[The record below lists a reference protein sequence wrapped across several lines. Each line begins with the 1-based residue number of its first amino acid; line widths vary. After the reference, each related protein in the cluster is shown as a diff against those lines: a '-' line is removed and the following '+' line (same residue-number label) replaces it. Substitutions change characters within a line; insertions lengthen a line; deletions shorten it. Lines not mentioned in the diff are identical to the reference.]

1 MIEVKTDGSKMDLTI
16 KIQSLDASSAD
27 SVKSAFKNTDISG
40 IEQARLH
47 LDGVGFMDSSGVG
60 ALLSIYKSFQA
71 ESVEFILLNPTPPVL
86 SVLELLRLHR
96 IFTIQMD

>member
-1 MIEVKTDGSKMDLTI
+1 MIEVNISGPEMDLTL
-16 KIQSLDASSAD
+16 KIQNLDASNCE
-27 SVKSAFKNTDISG
+27 SVKSSFKKKDISG
-40 IEQARLH
+40 IRVARIH
-47 LDGVGFMDSSGVG
+47 LEEVKFLDSSGVG

-71 ESVEFILLNPTPPVL
+71 VSAEVVLKNPTPPVL